1 MSMKDPGNARRS
13 RWIPWGFVGF
23 FAVVAAVQAVLV
35 YFAIESFSGLATDS
49 PYERGLEYNKT
60 LAVKAAE
67 TALGWQV
74 ETRFVEGASPA
85 TGRAG
90 KLELELRDRD
100 GKPITGAAIAATL
113 RRPLGA
119 EVTLELA
126 LRSAAP
132 GLYRAAAELPLA
144 GQWDVDLDID
154 APAGEAH
161 FTHRIFVP

>member
-1 MSMKDPGNARRS
+1 MSPDATRIARRS
-13 RWIPWGFVGF
+13 RWIPWAFIGF
-23 FAVVAAVQAVLV
+23 FAGVAAVQAVMI
-35 YFAIESFSGLATDS
+35 YFALESFSGLATDS

-60 LAVKAAE
+60 LAAKAAE

-74 ETRFVEGASPA
+74 ETRFVEGANPPA
-85 TGRAG
+85 GRAG

-100 GKPITGAAIAATL
+100 GRPITGASIAATL

-119 EVTLELA
+119 AVTLELA
-126 LRSAAP
+126 LQSAAP
-132 GLYRAAAELPLA
+132 GLYRAPAELPLA

-161 FTHRIFVP
+161 FTHRLFVP